1 MKVLITGGGGFIGSN
16 LVELLLDKGF
26 EVVVVDNFRT
36 GKRKNLEKF
45 EQNKNLK
52 IIELDILDL
61 DKVEIESENYAY
73 IFHLAALA
81 DIVPSIEDPNEYF
94 EVNCKGTLKVLE
106 FARKC
111 KPKKFI
117 YAASSSCYGIPT
129 EFPTSEDSKLE
140 PKYPYALTKKI
151 GEDLVIHW
159 GQVYNVNYISLRLF
173 NVYGPKSRTSGT
185 YGAVFGVFLAQK
197 LANKPLTIVGNGEQ
211 KRDFTHV
218 KDVVHALYLA
228 ATSDKINEIYN
239 VGTGEAQSINKIV
252 KLMDHQSINIAKR
265 PGEPDLTLA
274 NSSKIRRELNWKCQI
289 KFEVGV
295 KDLLN
300 GIQNWADAP
309 VWTAEKIHDATKS
322 WFSYLK

>member
-16 LVELLLDKGF
+16 LVELFLGKGF
-26 EVVVVDNFRT
+26 EVIVVDNFRT

-45 EQNKNLK
+45 QQNKKLQVM
-52 IIELDILDL
+52 ELDILDL
-61 DKVEIESENYAY
+61 DDSEIETQDFEY

-94 EVNCKGTLKVLE
+94 EINCMGTLKVLE

-111 KPKKFI
+111 KTKKFI

-129 EFPTSEDSKLE
+129 EFPTREDSKID

-159 GQVYNVNYISLRLF
+159 GKVYNVNFISLRLF

-197 LANKPLTIVGNGEQ
+197 LANKPLTVVGDGEQ

-218 KDVVHALYLA
+218 KDVVQAFYLA

-239 VGTGEAQSINKIV
+239 VGTGESQSVNKIV
-252 KLMDHQSINIAKR
+252 KLLDHESMNIAKR

-274 NSSKIRRELNWKCQI
+274 DSSKIRRELNWKCQI
-289 KFEVGV
+289 KFEDGV
-295 KDLLN
+295 KDLLSE
-300 GIQNWADAP
+300 IQNWADAP
-309 VWTAEKIHDATKS
+309 VWTAEKIHEATKS

>member
-16 LVELLLDKGF
+16 LVELFLGKGF
-26 EVVVVDNFRT
+26 EVIVVDNFRT

-45 EQNKNLK
+45 QQNKKLQVM
-52 IIELDILDL
+52 ELDILDL
-61 DKVEIESENYAY
+61 DDSEIETQDFEY

-94 EVNCKGTLKVLE
+94 EINCMGTLKVLE

-111 KPKKFI
+111 KTKKFI

-129 EFPTSEDSKLE
+129 EFPTREDSKID

-151 GEDLVIHW
+151 GEDLVTHW
-159 GQVYNVNYISLRLF
+159 GKVYNVNFISLRLF

-197 LANKPLTIVGNGEQ
+197 LANKPLTVVGDGEQ

-218 KDVVHALYLA
+218 KDVVQAFYLA

-239 VGTGEAQSINKIV
+239 VGTGESQSVNKIV
-252 KLMDHQSINIAKR
+252 KLLDHESMNIAKR

-274 NSSKIRRELNWKCQI
+274 DSSKIRRELNWKCQI
-289 KFEVGV
+289 KFEDGV
-295 KDLLN
+295 KDLLSE
-300 GIQNWADAP
+300 IQNWADAP
-309 VWTAEKIHDATKS
+309 VWTAEKIYEATKS

>member
-16 LVELLLDKGF
+16 LVELFLGKGF
-26 EVVVVDNFRT
+26 EVIVVDNFRT

-45 EQNKNLK
+45 QQNKKLQVM
-52 IIELDILDL
+52 ELDILDL
-61 DKVEIESENYAY
+61 DDSEIETQDFEY
-73 IFHLAALA
+73 IFHL
-81 DIVPSIEDPNEYF
+81 VPSIEDPNEYF
-94 EVNCKGTLKVLE
+94 EINCMGTLKVLE

-111 KPKKFI
+111 KTKKFI

-129 EFPTSEDSKLE
+129 EFPTREDSKID

-159 GQVYNVNYISLRLF
+159 GKVYNVNFISLRLF

-197 LANKPLTIVGNGEQ
+197 LANKPLTVVGDGEQ

-218 KDVVHALYLA
+218 KDVVQAFYLA

-239 VGTGEAQSINKIV
+239 VGTGESQSVNKIV
-252 KLMDHQSINIAKR
+252 KLLDHESMNIAKR

-274 NSSKIRRELNWKCQI
+274 DSSKIRRELNWKCQI
-289 KFEVGV
+289 KFEDGV
-295 KDLLN
+295 KDLLSE
-300 GIQNWADAP
+300 IQNWADAP
-309 VWTAEKIHDATKS
+309 VWTAEKIHEATKS

>member
-173 NVYGPKSRTSGT
+173 NVYG
-185 YGAVFGVFLAQK
+185 AVFGVFLAQK